1 MLSFSFSFITERL
14 FIITMTHFY
23 LQNFDA
29 NTDASSVVTISFPSP
44 RAGRYVQI
52 SPVSCPARCALRME
66 VIGCL
71 GNDGGYNVKSHNIH
85 SLFDGVWVGTGC

>member
-1 MLSFSFSFITERL
+1 
-14 FIITMTHFY
+14 MTHFDFH

-71 GNDGGYNVKSHNIH
+71 SNDGGYIVKSHSMH
-85 SLFDGVWVGTGC
+85 SLFPGVVGGDGMRVGMGC